1 MIIIDGCQYA
11 NWSEQIFRE
20 MREGGVSA
28 VHVTVTYHEDFR
40 ETVENIADWNR
51 LFERFSNLILPGLTA
66 EMSTE
71 LKRNNVPQ

>member
-20 MREGGVSA
+20 MKEGGVSA
-28 VHVTVTYHEDFR
+28 IHVTVTYHEDFR

-51 LFERFSNLILPGLTA
+51 LFERFPNFILYVLHPA
-66 EMSTE
+66 AND
-71 LKRNNVPQ
+71 NN

>member
-51 LFERFSNLILPGLTA
+51 LFERFSNLILSLIHI
-66 EMSTE
+66 
-71 LKRNNVPQ
+71 